1 MVSNDDGIGSKGIA
15 ALVEAVL
22 PLGEVVVVAPD
33 SPQSAMGHAIT
44 VNGSIRLKPS
54 KQFGPS
60 VRAFACSGTPADC
73 VKLAKHLVLR
83 DRTPDLVVSGIN
95 HGANTSI
102 SILYS
107 GTMSAAME
115 AAIEWV
121 PAVGFSVDD
130 FDHHADFSHSIIH
143 VREIARRIL
152 ADGLP
157 KGVVLNVNIPS
168 RKEQP
173 IQGIRVCRQGDG
185 YWKEEFVLVDADG
198 PEPNGVPDLTQE
210 QAFLLKGDF
219 VNRDTTAR
227 DTDLWAIENNY
238 IAVVPAQYDL
248 TAYNTLDT
256 LREQW
261 NIDHH

>member
-1 MVSNDDGIGSKGIA
+1 MPQQPTTTEGYNVPTIPNNRPLILVSNDDGIGSKGIA

-107 GTMSAAME
+107 GTMCGRSHVVFWQTVYLKEWYSMLTSPAGRNSRFRESGFAA
-115 AAIEWV
+115 
-121 PAVGFSVDD
+121 
-130 FDHHADFSHSIIH
+130 
-143 VREIARRIL
+143 
-152 ADGLP
+152 
-157 KGVVLNVNIPS
+157 
-168 RKEQP
+168 KEMD
-173 IQGIRVCRQGDG
+173 IGKKSLSL
-185 YWKEEFVLVDADG
+185 WML
-198 PEPNGVPDLTQE
+198 
-210 QAFLLKGDF
+210 
-219 VNRDTTAR
+219 
-227 DTDLWAIENNY
+227 TDLSQMAC
-238 IAVVPAQYDL
+238 L
-248 TAYNTLDT
+248 T
-256 LREQW
+256 
-261 NIDHH
+261 